1 MGPLFTF
8 GGDDVSELTTLIR
21 LQDYDTRIAGLES
34 EAARL
39 PREIQALHTA
49 LTEARN
55 AVEALRARLDA
66 SRKELRARERDL
78 DDIGVKRTKSEAR
91 LYEVK
96 TNVEYSAVLVE
107 IETIKTQKAK
117 TEEEI
122 LALMER
128 QEILAVEIREAEAR
142 HTAREEQARRDEGTI
157 RQRLAAV
164 EQQLAGLR
172 AERATLARDVP
183 RNVLADYERI
193 LKARGGLGVA
203 VVTSTSMWCGGCRV
217 SIRPQAVQEL
227 RSGQALLHCESCGR
241 FLYWRE

>member
-1 MGPLFTF
+1 VT
-8 GGDDVSELTTLIR
+8 ELQTLIG

-39 PREIQALHTA
+39 PREIEALHAA
-49 LTEARN
+49 LSEARN
-55 AVEALRARLDA
+55 VVDALRARLDA

-78 DDIGVKRTKSEAR
+78 DDIGVKRAKSEAK

-96 TNVEYSAVLVE
+96 TNTEYSAVLVE
-107 IETIKTQKAK
+107 IESIKTQKAK

-128 QEILAVEIREAEAR
+128 QEGLAGEIREAEAR
-142 HTAREEQARRDEGTI
+142 YASREGQARRDEATI

-164 EQQLAGLR
+164 EQQLEGVR
-172 AERATLARDVP
+172 AERASLAREVP
-183 RNVLADYERI
+183 RNILADYERI

-203 VVTSTSMWCGGCRV
+203 AVTSTSVWCGGCRV

-227 RSGQALLHCESCGR
+227 RSGQVLLHCESCGR

>member
-1 MGPLFTF
+1 M
-8 GGDDVSELTTLIR
+8 SELATLVH

-49 LTEARN
+49 LDEARS
-55 AVEALRARLDA
+55 ALDALRARLEA

-78 DDIGVKRTKSEAR
+78 DDIGVKRAKSEAR

-96 TNVEYSAVLVE
+96 TNTEYSAVLVE
-107 IETIKTQKAK
+107 IESIKTQKAK

-128 QEILAVEIREAEAR
+128 QEGLAVEIREAEAR
-142 HTAREEQARRDEGTI
+142 FASREAQAKRDEATI
-157 RQRLAAV
+157 RQRLATV
-164 EQQLAGLR
+164 EQQLEGVR
-172 AERATLARDVP
+172 AERASLAREVP
-183 RNVLADYERI
+183 RNILGDYERI

-203 VVTSTSMWCGGCRV
+203 VVTSTSVWCAGCRV

-227 RSGQALLHCESCGR
+227 RSGQVLLHCESCGR
-241 FLYWRE
+241 FLYWRD

>member
-1 MGPLFTF
+1 MT
-8 GGDDVSELTTLIR
+8 ELQTLIG
-21 LQDYDTRIAGLES
+21 LQDYDTRIGGLES

-49 LTEARN
+49 LDEAGK
-55 AVEALRARLDA
+55 AVEALRTRLDA

-78 DDIGVKRTKSEAR
+78 DDVGVKRTKSEAR

-96 TNVEYSAVLVE
+96 TNTEYSAVLVE

-128 QEILAVEIREAEAR
+128 QESLAVEIREAEAR
-142 HTAREEQARRDEGTI
+142 YASREAQARRDEATI

-164 EQQLAGLR
+164 EQQLEGIR
-172 AERATLARDVP
+172 AERASLARDVP

-203 VVTSTSMWCGGCRV
+203 VVTSTSVWCAGCRV

-227 RSGQALLHCESCGR
+227 RSGQVLLHCESCGR
-241 FLYWRE
+241 YLYWRE